1 MSSGANDYSYQSNNK
16 NNSLNTTKQE
26 IYDFQLQIDSSNNRG
41 TMESSNHNIYDK
53 DHDNDNHNIYDKYH
67 DHDNHNIYDN
77 DHNDHDNHRSRNR
90 HHHRSPGVSNDNNNI
105 IITPKT
111 TSPKDDNNNP
121 IYDNITYISSKL
133 RKNKTSTADR
143 QAESKD
149 RSIWFTATPWQQQF
163 NAPTK
168 PSRPQL
174 HAYF

>member
-1 MSSGANDYSYQSNNK
+1 M
-16 NNSLNTTKQE
+16 NTTKQE

-53 DHDNDNHNIYDKYH
+53 DHDNDN
-67 DHDNHNIYDN
+67 
-77 DHNDHDNHRSRNR
+77 NR
-90 HHHRSPGVSNDNNNI
+90 RKKHHHRFPGVSSDNNNI

-143 QAESKD
+143 QAEAKD

-168 PSRPQL
+168 SSRPQL